1 MKDVPRNVLFH
12 LNLQSER
19 INKLLEHLDFPFG
32 GKIVAHNCI
41 TIFAHV
47 LFDESHDFDDV
58 NVVLVRCV
66 SFFTPVEK
74 YKNILFGDFDLLWV
88 VYVFIEYSLGFC
100 LEFVELLHRIVKPSD
115 GFYTEML
122 GEVAEACWRPNLNF
136 SHSQI
141 II

>member
-19 INKLLEHLDFPFG
+19 INELLEHLDFPFG
-32 GKIVAHNCI
+32 GKIVPHNCV
-41 TIFAHV
+41 TIFTHV

-74 YKNILFGDFDLLWV
+74 YKNILFGDFDLL
-88 VYVFIEYSLGFC
+88 
-100 LEFVELLHRIVKPSD
+100 
-115 GFYTEML
+115 
-122 GEVAEACWRPNLNF
+122 
-136 SHSQI
+136 
-141 II
+141 